1 MCFLGRSLILFALAA
16 LPALGQ
22 IQNGGF
28 ELGSINW
35 TTTGH
40 FPVFTRADRANSGAS
55 YAYTGV
61 SADLITPKSG
71 TIYQTITVPSGVSSA
86 LLEFQLWVASDEG
99 TGGDWDVLQLQILNG
114 TGTVTHQAEA
124 GYYSNKDKAG
134 TLNSGTRGYTR
145 RTVSLNSYIG
155 QTIRIQFKSTVGGAP
170 NTIFR
175 IDDVALVTTQ
185 ALPNLTPYQPNGW
198 SNKIVISKTMGTNT
212 DDGPITSN
220 DNLYVDWAYVNN
232 GEGQTQFD
240 PSASLYLDGSLV
252 ETAFANSR
260 LQPNHFASRSD
271 LSLGKLS
278 VGSHTLELVVD
289 QPGVITESNES
300 NADNRF
306 SRTFGVS
313 NPPAPSVDR
322 LVAANGVDNVVP
334 AIAGQQTINV
344 YGSNFSYGGSFKVRM
359 LWTGDFK
366 DLAANQITQISATH
380 FQVLVNIGSN
390 PDAWAIIVTNSNG
403 QVSSPR
409 FFTALPYPA
418 GFTLQSPL
426 YSEASSGPTV
436 QLTWGASNHADG
448 YDVLRE
454 NVVIASL
461 SGSARTYLDSSTF
474 ARGQRYSYKV
484 RAKNAVGSI
493 DSNGISVTIPS
504 ANAPIITLT
513 SPPSGSSWAVG
524 TTIGISWTL
533 TGVTSGVT
541 GIKVSIL
548 NNNGLTYS
556 TNLPQTA
563 TSFDWPVPS
572 GFVTSTG
579 TVRVEALGNA
589 PHADERAIVTTAA
602 SPATLLARITSMGG
616 NPVPATLAVNKG
628 FQFSASQSSGPITS
642 YHWRF
647 SDGSTSNLQNPFH
660 VFKISQDGYGFAQLS
675 LNSPQGTS
683 VMVVFALSGG
693 GVDDKQGKQGDPV
706 NTATGS
712 FIYNLDLMPVVG
724 RGLPFLFQAYY
735 SSQAYRPAGE
745 AMVESPPGSLGYGW
759 SHTFETH
766 VLTGIEDGVGYALV
780 SFGDGHAEKFTFDP
794 MIGWEAEP
802 GNYNQLTEAVDGRFF
817 LTTRSLLRHD
827 FDHTGRL
834 DGITD
839 RNGNTLDV
847 VWEGVPGDANSQRIQ
862 KVVLPGGPVD
872 GSATREILFHYR
884 PTAPKFLWRI
894 EDPMHRHCEFTQDGN
909 GDLVG
914 YANELAHPTA
924 YTYFD
929 DSLHQMHTVTDAE
942 THRVVRLFYNADRRV
957 EKQEDASGN
966 VTLFSYDFPA
976 VGNRITTV
984 TRLADPTYSAEDPRN
999 EIVEDVHDQKLH
1011 LIERRVRVE
1020 NPDPGEPFIWLAEKL
1035 RYDPVTG
1042 DLISKINRRNFET
1055 TYQYHN
1061 GNLTQVATPDTGI
1074 TTFEY
1079 TDSNHPTLPTLI
1091 TYPDAR
1097 VKERREYDLG
1107 GNLIAT
1113 TMPYDPAQPTK
1124 YRRTTIR
1131 DAFGQVTSTLDA
1143 NGITQAF
1150 VMDEW
1155 GRNIKYTDGELKTHT
1170 NEFDANGRK
1179 TAGIDPRTNRTTF
1192 QLNAVGNL
1200 THTIRAD
1207 PNDGA
1212 NPVTTQVI
1220 YDDTELPIQG
1230 TDPLNHSSY
1239 MRRDEQGR
1247 IVREENHERHPLI
1260 HRFDAFGREL
1270 ETENAKGGITRRTF
1284 NFAGYLMSESSPAPS
1299 INVISYKRDAN
1310 GNATE
1315 VTDGDGVRTTSEY
1328 DSMDRAR
1335 VTKRWKS
1342 ATEFEQTC
1350 TSYNLMGQK
1359 EWDEDQLGVRTYYH
1373 YNLAGDHVRTVTK
1386 GGTEYTFDYDF
1397 EGNLKSATHSSST
1410 GSATRHQ
1417 EYNGRYQLK
1426 KRIDENGHSEEFFY
1440 DDAGNLARHVQ
1451 ESNSATPIET
1461 TFVYDSLNRLTRIN
1475 PPTGPPITFIY
1486 DKASRRIEMSD
1497 PTGTTKWSYSTLDQ
1511 VASIEMPNG
1520 LKLTFSY
1527 DPLGATE
1534 IITYPGNR
1542 PATYVTDA
1550 AGRFQSV
1557 TDWSNR
1563 TISQTYTAGDRPLRL
1578 QFPNGVHTALAH
1590 DPLGR
1595 LNVVTHQKGSDP
1607 ALRHLSYGFNALGQL
1622 DSIPDVQ
1629 LTEPDSTYT
1638 CTYGKANELL
1648 SIAGSPVTHDGRGN
1662 LKTAKLSPAS
1672 PATDTLFWDYANRLT
1687 GGTVGAAPF
1696 LNTFNGLG
1704 HRTGTTRSGVTT
1716 GFLHDD
1722 RHAMPRIM
1730 AETDAAGTPTAF
1742 YLYAGDTLLARILPD
1757 GSALW
1762 YHPDRQGNIVLL
1774 TDGSGSTAADYQYDP
1789 NGVLVSAS
1797 GSFAASNRFRY
1808 LGGLGVW
1815 DNDDGTLHARARTYH
1830 PRLGSFLSNDPLFGS
1845 IQEGQSLNRYLYA
1858 LGDPFGFSDPSG
1870 FSPVTPSIYL
1880 SPPAYSFWNTFS
1892 QDLATRLGYIAVG
1905 FAPGVGEAMDLE
1917 VVGDPN
1923 ASPFAKSLASASLA
1937 ASIKSGGFALNFG
1950 GLRRALARE
1959 VGSEGTF
1966 VYRGLAKGED
1976 ATTGLTARSPGAGNS
1991 EISHVAGKMQSQWIS
2006 TTKDK
2011 ATAIEKYG
2019 EHGVVRIDLSKVQS
2033 SISDVSGGFLN
2044 GGRMSNWARRDQ
2056 EVLIQNFIP
2065 SEAIRRIK

>member
-1 MCFLGRSLILFALAA
+1 MFKYLSILIALILAMQDAK
-16 LPALGQ
+16 GQ
-22 IQNGGF
+22 SILNGGF
-28 ELGSINW
+28 ESNFSSWQNGATWFVFNNSTQSHSGSKYAFFGVQSDGSTHYPNNDDSCSQIFAVPANTLGLTLRFWYRISSDDTSGIPHDFLYVKVSDQF
-35 TTTGH
+35 G
-40 FPVFTRADRANSGAS
+40 FTLATLVTYSNVNASGTWSEAVLPLPQS
-55 YAYTGV
+55 YA
-61 SADLITPKSG
+61 S
-71 TIYQTITVPSGVSSA
+71 QTIGIRFHGTTNAALKTV
-86 LLEFQLWVASDEG
+86 
-99 TGGDWDVLQLQILNG
+99 
-114 TGTVTHQAEA
+114 
-124 GYYSNKDKAG
+124 
-134 TLNSGTRGYTR
+134 
-145 RTVSLNSYIG
+145 
-155 QTIRIQFKSTVGGAP
+155 
-170 NTIFR
+170 FR
-175 IDDVALVTTQ
+175 VDDVTLSATQ
-185 ALPNLTPYQPNGW
+185 ALPNLTPYQPSGW
-198 SNKIVISKTMGTNT
+198 SNKIVISKSTGTNT
-212 DDGPITSN
+212 DDGTITSN
-220 DNLYVDWAYVNN
+220 DNVYVDWAYINN
-232 GEGQTQFD
+232 GQGQTQFD
-240 PSASLYLDGSLV
+240 PSASLYLDGNLV
-252 ETAFANSR
+252 ETAYANSK

-306 SRTFGVS
+306 TRTFTVS

-322 LVAANGVDNVVP
+322 LVATNGVDNVVP

-344 YGSNFSYGGSFKVRM
+344 YGSDFSYGESFKVRM

-390 PDAWAIIVTNSNG
+390 QDAWAIIVTNSNG

-418 GFTLQSPL
+418 GFALQSPA
-426 YSEASSGPTV
+426 YSEGSSGPTV
-436 QLTWGASNHADG
+436 QLTWGASNYANG
-448 YDVLRE
+448 YDVLRD

-461 SGSARTYLDSSTF
+461 SGSSRTYQDIGTF
-474 ARGQRYSYKV
+474 MRGRGYSYKV
-484 RAKNAVGSI
+484 RAKNDVGSV

-513 SPPSGSSWAVG
+513 SPASGSSWAVG

-533 TGVTSGVT
+533 TGVTAGVT

-572 GFVTSTG
+572 GFVTSTA
-579 TVRVEALGNA
+579 TVRVEVLGNA
-589 PHADERAIVTTAA
+589 THADERAIVTTSA
-602 SPATLLARITSMGG
+602 SPATLLARITSLDG

-647 SDGSTSNLQNPFH
+647 SDGTTSNLQNPFH
-660 VFKISQDGYGFAQLS
+660 TFKSSQDGYGLAQLS

-683 VMVVFALSGG
+683 VVVVFALSGG

-712 FIYNLDLMPVVG
+712 FIYNVDLMPVVG

-766 VLTGIEDGVGYALV
+766 VLTGIEDGIGYALV

-794 MIGWEAEP
+794 LNGWEAEP
-802 GNYNQLTEAVDGRFF
+802 GNYNQLTEAVDGRFS

-847 VWEGVPGDANSQRIQ
+847 VWEGVPGDSNSQRIQ
-862 KVVLPGGPVD
+862 KVVLPGGPAD
-872 GSATREILFHYR
+872 GSSTLDILFHYR
-884 PTAPKFLWRI
+884 PTAPKFLWKI
-894 EDPMHRHCEFTQDGN
+894 EDPMHRHCEFTQDAN

-924 YTYFD
+924 YTYCD
-929 DSLHQMHTVTDAE
+929 DSLHQIYTATDAE

-957 EKQEDASGN
+957 EKQEDASTN

-984 TRLADPTYSAEDPRN
+984 TRLADPTYAAADPRN

-1020 NPDPGEPFIWLAEKL
+1020 NPNPGEPFIWLAEKL
-1035 RYDPVTG
+1035 GYDPVTG

-1055 TYQYHN
+1055 TYQYQN
-1061 GNLTQVATPDTGI
+1061 GNLIQVETPDTGTI
-1074 TTFEY
+1074 AFEY

-1097 VKERREYDLG
+1097 VKERREYDLR
-1107 GNLIAT
+1107 GNLVAT

-1143 NGITQAF
+1143 NGVTQSF

-1155 GRNIKYTDGELKTHT
+1155 GRNITYTDGELKTHT
-1170 NEFDANGRK
+1170 SEFDANGRK
-1179 TAGIDPRTNRTTF
+1179 TASIDPRTNRTSF

-1207 PNDGA
+1207 PNDVA
-1212 NPVTTQVI
+1212 NPITTRVI
-1220 YDDTELPIQG
+1220 YDDTEIPIQG

-1260 HRFDAFGREL
+1260 HRFDVFGREL

-1299 INVISYKRDAN
+1299 TNVITYKRDAN
-1310 GNATE
+1310 GNAAE
-1315 VTDGDGVRTTSEY
+1315 VTDGDGVRTTFEY
-1328 DSMDRAR
+1328 DSMDRVI
-1335 VTKRWKS
+1335 VTRRWKS
-1342 ATEFEQTC
+1342 ATECDETR
-1350 TSYNLMGQK
+1350 TSYNLLGQK
-1359 EWDEDQLGVRTYYH
+1359 EWDEDEGDSNGVKRKTFYY
-1373 YNLAGDHVRTVTK
+1373 YNLAGDHIRTVSK
-1386 GGTEYTFDYDF
+1386 SGIEFTFDYDD
-1397 EGNLKSATHSSST
+1397 EGNLKSATHTSSS
-1410 GSATRHQ
+1410 GSATRYQ

-1440 DDAGNLARHVQ
+1440 DDAGNLSRHVQ
-1451 ESNSATPIET
+1451 ESGSATPIET
-1461 TFVYDSLNRLTRIN
+1461 TFEHDSLNRLTRIN

-1520 LKLTFSY
+1520 LKLSFSY

-1534 IITYPGNR
+1534 TITYPGDR
-1542 PATYVTDA
+1542 PAKYGTDA

-1557 TDWSNR
+1557 TDWENR

-1578 QFPNGVHTALAH
+1578 QFPNGVHTDLAH

-1595 LNVVTHQKGSDP
+1595 LNLLTHKKGTDP
-1607 ALRHLSYGFNALGQL
+1607 ALRHLSYGFNALGKV
-1622 DSIPDVQ
+1622 DSFPDVQ
-1629 LTEPDSTYT
+1629 LTEPDSNYT
-1638 CTYGKANELL
+1638 STYGKANELL
-1648 SIAGSPVTHDGRGN
+1648 TIAGSPVTHDDRGN

-1672 PATDTLFWDYANRLT
+1672 PATDSLTWDYANRLT
-1687 GGTVGAAPF
+1687 SGTIGAAPF
-1696 LNTFNGLG
+1696 SNTFNGLG
-1704 HRTGTTRSGVTT
+1704 HRTATTRSGVAT

-1762 YHPDRQGNIVLL
+1762 YHPDRQGNVVLL
-1774 TDGSGSTAADYQYDP
+1774 TDVSGSTAADYQYDP
-1789 NGVLVSAS
+1789 NGVLVSSS

-1815 DNDDGTLHARARTYH
+1815 DNDDGTLHARARSYH
-1830 PRLGSFLSNDPLFGS
+1830 PRLGSFLSNDPLFGN
-1845 IQEGQSLNRYLYA
+1845 IQDGQSLNRYVYA
-1858 LGDPFGFSDPSG
+1858 LGDPFGQSDPSG
-1870 FSPVTPSIYL
+1870 YSPV
-1880 SPPAYSFWNTFS
+1880 SPPLYLQPQPHWTEAQWMDDAIILSQFWQEVGINGSKAIAAEIALNYATVGTARLYQAAKGLRYVLPYLNRVDDVAAIAKQNLNANAAVSNFGIYEIKVKEALYKVGKA
-1892 QDLATRLGYIAVG
+1892 DLSRVTQSSGMPTRLHQQIRSLEKVFGKGNVEG
-1905 FAPGVGEAMDLE
+1905 NVVEKLGETTTA
-1917 VVGDPN
+1917 
-1923 ASPFAKSLASASLA
+1923 AAKA
-1937 ASIKSGGFALNFG
+1937 AETGR
-1950 GLRRALARE
+1950 LRQYFER
-1959 VGSEGTF
+1959 VGSI
-1966 VYRGLAKGED
+1966 
-1976 ATTGLTARSPGAGNS
+1976 PIGNLKS
-1991 EISHVAGKMQSQWIS
+1991 FK
-2006 TTKDK
+2006 
-2011 ATAIEKYG
+2011 
-2019 EHGVVRIDLSKVQS
+2019 
-2033 SISDVSGGFLN
+2033 
-2044 GGRMSNWARRDQ
+2044 
-2056 EVLIQNFIP
+2056 P
-2065 SEAIRRIK
+2065 